1 MEKENEE
8 KPYKVETREE
18 LEINKDLQTGIGTKE
33 TTTLKPAE
41 VSILDV
47 NIKTVGAKGSHM
59 LECFCSHPEKKDGIK
74 ISSVKWENKGKLEVT
89 GLWLNKD
96 EDGMLRKNSAIAL
109 FLQSNKADT
118 AEGLVGKTINT
129 VLDDKGYLAFKNY

>member
-1 MEKENEE
+1 MEEQE
-8 KPYKVETREE
+8 KAPFTVQTNEE
-18 LEINKDLQTGIGTKE
+18 LEGNKDLQIGIGTKE
-33 TTTLKPAE
+33 ATTLKAE
-41 VSILDV
+41 PVTVLDV

-74 ISSVKWENKGKLEVT
+74 ISSVKQENKGKLEVT

>member
-1 MEKENEE
+1 MEEQE
-8 KPYKVETREE
+8 KAPFTVQTNEE
-18 LEINKDLQTGIGTKE
+18 LEGNKDLQIGIGTKE
-33 TTTLKPAE
+33 ATTLKAE
-41 VSILDV
+41 PVTVLDV

-74 ISSVKWENKGKLEVT
+74 ISSVKWECKGKLEVT

-109 FLQSNKADT
+109 FLESNKADT

-129 VLDDKGYLAFKNY
+129 VLDEKGYLAFKNY

>member
-1 MEKENEE
+1 MEQEEIKTNEE
-8 KPYKVETREE
+8 TTQQ
-18 LEINKDLQTGIGTKE
+18 DLKIGIGTKE
-33 TTTLKPAE
+33 TISLKAE
-41 VSILDV
+41 KVVVLNVD
-47 NIKTVGAKGSHM
+47 IKTVGAKGSHM

-89 GLWLNKD
+89 GLWINKD

-109 FLQSNKADT
+109 FLESNNANN
-118 AEGLVGKTINT
+118 AEELISKELNT